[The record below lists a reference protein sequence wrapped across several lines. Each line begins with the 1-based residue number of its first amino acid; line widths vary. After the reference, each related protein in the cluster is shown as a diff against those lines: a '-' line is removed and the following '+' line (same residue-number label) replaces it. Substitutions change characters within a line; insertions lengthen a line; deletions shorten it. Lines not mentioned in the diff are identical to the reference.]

1 MVQEAAV
8 RAIQIW
14 WEVLFPALMPF
25 LILSELMIGFGIVHM
40 IGTLLDP
47 VMRPLFRVPGIGGY
61 VMAVGFASG
70 YPVGAKLSAQLTEQG
85 QLTRVEGERL
95 AAFTTTA
102 DPMFMTSAVAIG
114 FLGRPEMA
122 GILLLSHFGA
132 ALLVG
137 LLFRYYRQQ
146 PVHSANFTLSTHHRT
161 FPIFRHAI
169 KQMHQAR
176 LNDGRN
182 LGELLTDAIEHA
194 IQLVLIIGGFV
205 VGFSV
210 ILAFIPF
217 AQMNAIYALPMIGSL
232 LEVTLGVKAISELTG
247 EMGMIQMMAL
257 LSFALAWGGLSVHVQ
272 IMGISNGAKF
282 RYFPFVVGR
291 LLHGGIA
298 TGIVYVVWP
307 FLGK

>member
-1 MVQEAAV
+1 MVQDAAV

-14 WEVLFPALMPF
+14 WEVLFPALLPF

-85 QLTRVEGERL
+85 QLTRIEGERL

-114 FLGRPEMA
+114 FLGQPQMA
-122 GILLLSHFGA
+122 SVLMISHYGA
-132 ALLVG
+132 AIIIG
-137 LLFRYYRQQ
+137 LLFRYYRFNPAEWPQ
-146 PVHSANFTLSTHHRT
+146 PLSPETPRT
-161 FPIFRHAI
+161 TPLFRRAI
-169 KQMHQAR
+169 KQMHRAR

-182 LGELLTDAIEHA
+182 LGELLTQAIEHA

-205 VGFSV
+205 VGFAV
-210 ILAFIPF
+210 LLALIPF
-217 AQMNAIYALPMIGSL
+217 AHMESMYALPVIGSL
-232 LEVTLGVKAISELTG
+232 LEVTLGVKSISELAG
-247 EMGMIQMMAL
+247 ILGIVNVVAM

-272 IMGISNGAKF
+272 IMGISSRARF
-282 RYFPFVVGR
+282 RYLPFVIGR
-291 LLHGGIA
+291 FVHGGIA
-298 TGIVYVVWP
+298 ICIVYVIWP
-307 FLGK
+307 FVGK

>member
-1 MVQEAAV
+1 
-8 RAIQIW
+8 
-14 WEVLFPALMPF
+14 MPF

-114 FLGRPEMA
+114 FLEQPHLASLFM
-122 GILLLSHFGA
+122 ISHFGA
-132 ALLVG
+132 AGIVG
-137 LLFRYYRQQ
+137 FLFRYYRYRPAHSPKPYS
-146 PVHSANFTLSTHHRT
+146 PVPAHSTPL
-161 FPIFRHAI
+161 FRRAV
-169 KQMHQAR
+169 KKMHLAR

-205 VGFSV
+205 VGFAV
-210 ILAFIPF
+210 LLALIPF
-217 AQMNAIYALPMIGSL
+217 AHMESMYALPVIGSL
-232 LEVTLGVKAISELTG
+232 LEVTLGVKSISELAG
-247 EMGMIQMMAL
+247 MMGMVNVVAM

-272 IMGISNGAKF
+272 IMGISSGAKL

-291 LLHGGIA
+291 LLQGGFA
-298 TGIVYVVWP
+298 VGIVYVVWP
-307 FLGK
+307 LIGK

>member
-1 MVQEAAV
+1 VVQEAAV

-40 IGTLLDP
+40 LGTLLDP
-47 VMRPLFRVPGIGGY
+47 VMRPLFRVPGVGGY

-122 GILLLSHFGA
+122 GLLLLSHFGA
-132 ALLVG
+132 AILVG
-137 LLFRYYRQQ
+137 FLFRFYRQA
-146 PVHSANFTLSTHHRT
+146 SAQQTQAITPMLPPHFSLL
-161 FPIFRHAI
+161 RHAF

-176 LNDGRN
+176 LRDGRN

-194 IQLVLIIGGFV
+194 IQLVLVIGGFV

-210 ILAFIPF
+210 LLAFVPF
-217 AQMNAIYALPMIGSL
+217 AQMNAVYALPLIGSL

-247 EMGMIQMMAL
+247 NMVMTQVMAL

-272 IMGISNGAKF
+272 IMGISSGAKF
-282 RYFPFVVGR
+282 RYLPFVIGR
-291 LLHGGIA
+291 LFHGGIA
-298 TGIVYVVWP
+298 AGIVYVIWP
-307 FLGK
+307 FVGK